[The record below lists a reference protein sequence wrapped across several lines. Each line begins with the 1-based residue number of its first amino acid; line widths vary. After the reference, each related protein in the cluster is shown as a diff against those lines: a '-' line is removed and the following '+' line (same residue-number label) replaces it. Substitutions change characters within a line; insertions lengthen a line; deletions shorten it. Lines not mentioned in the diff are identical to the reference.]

1 MDQEPRICER
11 CGCDDERLSKS
22 AASEAL
28 IPFVAETG
36 LNATSAVTMLFRS
49 DSRDILIVN
58 VYRFYG

>member
-1 MDQEPRICER
+1 MDQGPRICER
-11 CGCDDERLSKS
+11 CGCDDERLAKS

-28 IPFVAETG
+28 IPFVAEAG

-49 DSRDILIVN
+49 DSHDILIVN